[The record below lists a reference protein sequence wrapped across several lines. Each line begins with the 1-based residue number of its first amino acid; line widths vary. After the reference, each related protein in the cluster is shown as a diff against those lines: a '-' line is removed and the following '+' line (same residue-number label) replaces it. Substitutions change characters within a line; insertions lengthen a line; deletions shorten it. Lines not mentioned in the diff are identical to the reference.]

1 MSPIPRRHNP
11 REHGDKAGGEDD
23 LNQLLSRVE
32 GVGHHVLTV
41 VHLGQ
46 GHVEL
51 SVGLKIYNK

>member
-1 MSPIPRRHNP
+1 MSPVPRRHNP
-11 REHGDKAGGEDD
+11 GEHGDEAGGEDN

-32 GVGHHVLTV
+32 SVGHHVLAV

-51 SVGLKIYNK
+51 SVSLKICHQ